1 MFKITFQFVGE
12 VGERVL
18 GDKEVTGGRRQRR
31 EKDILLLLLLL
42 SKKRRRKK
50 TKSSSGGGGFSPSPL
65 HPIQILKRRNKE
77 R

>member
-12 VGERVL
+12 VGERVF

-42 SKKRRRKK
+42 SKKKEERKQK
-50 TKSSSGGGGFSPSPL
+50 AHLAVEVLVRLLF
-65 HPIQILKRRNKE
+65 IRFRF
-77 R
+77 